1 MIHRLAIIAAL
12 SVAICAVPAAAQVA
26 PKSFGQCSRCHTV
39 TAGGKNKQGPNLHK
53 IVGAPAGKVAGFK
66 YSNALI
72 EEAPRWDEKTL
83 DAWIANPKALVPGNK
98 MKFNGEKDAAKRA
111 EIIAWLKAN

>member
-1 MIHRLAIIAAL
+1 MTHRLVTISLLLAA
-12 SVAICAVPAAAQVA
+12 PATAQIA
-26 PKSFGQCSRCHTV
+26 PKSFAQCSRCHTV
-39 TAGGKNKQGPNLHK
+39 TADGKNKIGPRLYR

-66 YSNALI
+66 YSVALI

-83 DAWIANPKALVPGNK
+83 DAWIANPKMLVPGNK
-98 MKFNGEKDAAKRA
+98 MKFSGEKDPVKRA

>member
-1 MIHRLAIIAAL
+1 MTRRLVTISLLLAAP
-12 SVAICAVPAAAQVA
+12 VTAQVA

-39 TAGGKNKQGPNLHK
+39 TADGKNKIGPRLNR

-66 YSNALI
+66 YSVALI

-83 DAWIANPKALVPGNK
+83 DAWIANPKMLVPGNK
-98 MKFNGEKDAAKRA
+98 MKFSGEKDPVKRA

>member
-1 MIHRLAIIAAL
+1 MTRRLVTISLLLAA
-12 SVAICAVPAAAQVA
+12 PATAQVA
-26 PKSFGQCSRCHTV
+26 PKSFGKCSRCHTV
-39 TAGGKNKQGPNLHK
+39 TVDGKNKIGPRLHR

-66 YSNALI
+66 YSVALI

-83 DAWIANPKALVPGNK
+83 DAWIANPKMLVPGNK
-98 MKFNGEKDAAKRA
+98 MKFSGEKDPVKRA

>member
-1 MIHRLAIIAAL
+1 MTGRLAIIAAL
-12 SVAICAVPAAAQVA
+12 CAAPATGQTA
-26 PKSFGQCSRCHTV
+26 PKSFAQCSRCHSV
-39 TAGGKNKQGPNLHK
+39 TADGKNKIGPNLHK

-66 YSNALI
+66 YSVALI

-98 MKFNGEKDAAKRA
+98 MKFGGEKDAAKRA
-111 EIIAWLKAN
+111 EIIAWLKSN

>member
-1 MIHRLAIIAAL
+1 MTRRIAIISLLLAA
-12 SVAICAVPAAAQVA
+12 PATAQVA

-39 TAGGKNKQGPNLHK
+39 TADGKNKIGPRLNR

-66 YSNALI
+66 YSVALI

-83 DAWIANPKALVPGNK
+83 DAWIANPKALVPDNK
-98 MKFNGEKDAAKRA
+98 MKYGGEKDAAKRA

>member
-1 MIHRLAIIAAL
+1 MISRLILISLLIAA
-12 SVAICAVPAAAQVA
+12 PASAQVE

-39 TAGGKNKQGPNLHK
+39 TADGKNKNGPRLYR

-66 YSNALI
+66 YSTALI
-72 EEAPRWDEKTL
+72 EAAPRWDEKTL
-83 DAWIANPKALVPGNK
+83 DAWIANPKSLVPGNK
-98 MKFNGEKDAAKRA
+98 MNYGGEKDAAKRA

>member
-1 MIHRLAIIAAL
+1 MIKRLAILLLLAAT
-12 SVAICAVPAAAQVA
+12 PADAQVA
-26 PKSFGQCSRCHTV
+26 PKSFGQCSRCHNV
-39 TAGGKNKQGPNLHK
+39 GADGKNKAGPRLHK

-83 DAWIANPKALVPGNK
+83 DAWITNPKMLVPGNK
-98 MKFNGEKDAAKRA
+98 MKFGGEKDAAKRA